1 MDRVRDLMTA
11 QPVVVASD
19 TPLVQCAV
27 QMMDLGIR
35 HLPVV
40 DGGEVVG
47 LVDDGAVFGCG
58 VLVDG
63 ALWFR
68 FDAAEADSA
77 GGVAVPVVTVDA
89 ESDLPAAIRAM
100 QGSGAAV
107 VVEEG
112 SVVGILSEHDVVR
125 AAPAV
130 VPAFRTIDAVA
141 SSPVFTV
148 SPETSAKSGIVE
160 MRARGVRH
168 LVVAE
173 DGVAMGVVSLRDLVA
188 GWKGPETAVER
199 YMRGAV
205 STVEAGT
212 TLRAA
217 ARVMADEHIGCLPV
231 LDSDGRPKAI
241 LTRSDVLDAVA
252 GALDD
257 ESLFASGSARGNI
270 SAQIRGLRG
279 EQARGALTTLI
290 ERLPGFFR
298 RDDDLLVRIGHPRA
312 AEIHQQRQELLAELD
327 ALAEIDP
334 AEAGWKKRAL
344 ALAEALEKHE

>member
-11 QPVVVASD
+11 QPVVVAPN

-68 FDAAEADSA
+68 FDSTEAENA
-77 GGVAVPVVTVDA
+77 GDVVVPVVTVDA

-107 VVEEG
+107 VTDAG

-125 AAPAV
+125 AAPAI

-148 SPETSAKSGIVE
+148 APDTSAQAGIVE
-160 MRARGVRH
+160 MRERGVRH

-199 YMRGAV
+199 YMRGSV

-231 LDSDGRPKAI
+231 LDSEGRPVAI

-257 ESLFASGSARGNI
+257 ESLFESGPARGNI

-279 EQARGALTTLI
+279 EQARAALNTLAD
-290 ERLPGFFR
+290 RLPGFFR
-298 RDDDLLVRIGHPRA
+298 RDDELLVRIGHPRA
-312 AEIHQQRQELLAELD
+312 AEIHQQRQSLLAALA
-327 ALAEIDP
+327 ALAETDP
-334 AEAGWKKRAL
+334 AEAGWKDRVVEF
-344 ALAEALEKHE
+344 AEALERQE